1 MKIHTGPIAETYMKG
16 MISVSPDSCIFP
28 YKEKLSKSSGDSPPN
43 PTCFSPE
50 PGSSLAG
57 SPSSP
62 HGPRAL
68 EGAGPWAG
76 GSDEDPH
83 PRPWELGYRASR
95 VGEFKES
102 DDWSPLLLLLR

>member
-1 MKIHTGPIAETYMKG
+1 MTSE
-16 MISVSPDSCIFP
+16 SS
-28 YKEKLSKSSGDSPPN
+28 SKSSGDSPPN
-43 PTCFSPE
+43 PTWVSPE
-50 PGSSLAG
+50 PASSLAG

-62 HGPRAL
+62 HGPGAL

-83 PRPWELGYRASR
+83 PCPRELGYRASR

-102 DDWSPLLLLLR
+102 DDWSPLLLLRR